1 MMRTTEI
8 TLRWKALRDAAVRAT
23 RWGWPVIPG
32 TFLGANQRWYGR
44 DDARM
49 LCPIEDTWVEAP
61 VTDRVEAYEV
71 WSEHPYG
78 LLLVCGRGVDALELP
93 EELGALL
100 PDAALAQLPVAV
112 RPPIPRWL
120 LFTATGSGVL
130 SGALAQAGVHL
141 HTAGSWVALPPTT
154 VEYLSPQRW
163 LTPPQP
169 STDGLRD
176 TETVQHA
183 LLTALLRSGLGTGP
197 GEDDEQ

>member
-1 MMRTTEI
+1 
-8 TLRWKALRDAAVRAT
+8 
-23 RWGWPVIPG
+23 
-32 TFLGANQRWYGR
+32 
-44 DDARM
+44 
-49 LCPIEDTWVEAP
+49 
-61 VTDRVEAYEV
+61 
-71 WSEHPYG
+71 
-78 LLLVCGRGVDALELP
+78 VDALELP